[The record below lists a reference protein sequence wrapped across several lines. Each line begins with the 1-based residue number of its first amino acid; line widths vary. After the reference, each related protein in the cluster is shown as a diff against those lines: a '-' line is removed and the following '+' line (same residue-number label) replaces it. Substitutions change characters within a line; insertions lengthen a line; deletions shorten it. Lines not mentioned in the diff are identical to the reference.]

1 MKTGRKVR
9 LGHLLQFAV
18 CTICAVSL
26 VACGGGDQAAATVGG
41 ADSPAAAPGP
51 APSPVGPIQNPILF
65 AAQAPTLGDFASRG
79 STFGNH
85 RADVNRVIRGG
96 DLMIRYPDGSLR
108 NLTKEAGFGMEGF
121 QGDKAIAVR
130 EPSVHWSGQKA
141 LFSMVVGGAAVQ
153 FQFGNHVWQMYEVS
167 GLGKGET
174 VSITKVA
181 NQPASYNNVSPLY
194 ATDDRVLF
202 TSDRPR
208 NGEAHLYPLLDE
220 YESTPTV
227 TGIWSLNPA
236 TAELRILN
244 HTPSGAFSP
253 TIDSYAR
260 LIFTRWDHLQRDQQA
275 EGSAAYGAFN
285 FSDESAGASKLSSQ
299 AEVFPEPRSAS
310 SSVFGPVAGYTNNR
324 FTPWQM
330 NEDGTEEETLNHV
343 GVQEMGFGFLPRSF
357 TSDTALSDFTDD
369 TLHAN
374 KKTLR
379 GDGGLY
385 HIKEDPAR
393 PGTYYATFAREF
405 GSLSTDQLV
414 RFNGGIGTNPEQ
426 MVFSDLT
433 DPDNTGGRFRN
444 PLPLSDGKFVA
455 THTPTTAADPDQMLD
470 FRIKQLTPDSS
481 GRYVPG
487 PSLTGGINKTLSY
500 WSPDVKVNFSGLLWE
515 LEAVEVVSRTRP
527 TRAAV
532 AMEAPE
538 RSVFTEEAV
547 DEGALRAWL
556 KTNDLAMIVTRNQT
570 SRDRADLQQP
580 FNLQVPGGV
589 KTESPK
595 GGRVYDI
602 SHFQIVQA
610 DQVRGY
616 SIYDGRRAI
625 AQPMHD
631 AKGKN
636 PANPT
641 GPAGSVKIAADGS
654 TAAFVP
660 ARRALSWQTTDA
672 AGNAVV
678 RERVWVTLQPGEVRV
693 CASCH
698 GVNSRNQAD
707 QAAPA
712 NAPEAL
718 RTLLRAWK
726 SLPK

>member
-1 MKTGRKVR
+1 M
-9 LGHLLQFAV
+9 
-18 CTICAVSL
+18 
-26 VACGGGDQAAATVGG
+26 
-41 ADSPAAAPGP
+41 
-51 APSPVGPIQNPILF
+51 
-65 AAQAPTLGDFASRG
+65 PTLGDFASRA

-85 RADVNRVIRGG
+85 RADLVQVARGG
-96 DLMIRYPDGSLR
+96 DLMVRYPDGTVR

-130 EPSVHWSGQKA
+130 EPSVHWSGKKA
-141 LFSMVVGGAAVQ
+141 LFSMVIGAAATQ
-153 FQFGNHVWQMYEVS
+153 YQYNSYRWQLYEVS
-167 GLGKGET
+167 GMGKGET

-343 GVQEMGFGFLPRSF
+343 GAQEMGFGYMPKSF
-357 TSDTALSDFTDD
+357 TNDTALSDTSDAS
-369 TLHAN
+369 LIAN
-374 KKTLR
+374 KKSLR

-385 HIKEDPAR
+385 HIKEDPVR
-393 PGTYYATFAREF
+393 PGTYYAIFAREF
-405 GSLSTDQLV
+405 GSLTSDQIIK
-414 RFNGGIGTNPEQ
+414 FNGGIGVNPEQ
-426 MVFSDLT
+426 MVFADLT
-433 DPDNTGGRFRN
+433 NPDNTGGRFRN

-455 THTPTTAADPDQMLD
+455 THTPITSATASQMLD

-481 GRYVPG
+481 GRYVAG
-487 PSLTGGINKTLSY
+487 ASLTGGINKSLSY
-500 WSPDVKVNFSGLLWE
+500 WSPDTKVNFSGLLWE
-515 LEAVEVVSRTRP
+515 LEAVEVVARTRP

-547 DEGALRAWL
+547 DEAALRAWL
-556 KTNDLAMIVTRNQT
+556 KTNDLAMIVVRNQT
-570 SRDRADLQQP
+570 SRDRGDVQQP

-589 KTESPK
+589 KTVSPR
-595 GGRVYDI
+595 GGKVYDI
-602 SHFQIVQA
+602 SHFQIMQA

-625 AQPMHD
+625 AQPMHEPK
-631 AKGKN
+631 AKN
-636 PANPT
+636 LANPN

-660 ARRALSWQTTDA
+660 ARRALAWQTTDA
-672 AGNAVV
+672 GGNAVV
-678 RERVWVTLQPGEVRV
+678 RERVWVTFQPGEVRV

-698 GVNSRNQAD
+698 GVNTKD
-707 QAAPA
+707 QAGAPPPV
-712 NAPEAL
+712 NKPEAL
-718 RTLLRAWK
+718 RELLRSWK